1 MGGLADAAGTL
12 TVSTPG
18 YPANRSA
25 EYTISHVYLDEVA
38 GTTVPITFRF
48 TPGTGNVTDVE
59 LWTNVN
65 RRDLANTDKDAN
77 GYPDGVVAPN
87 GNMVTDSAADTD
99 PVTGHYFAPLN
110 MSDAGGGVWELTVPV
125 AKTGAYRVS
134 ARFKTSD
141 NPGSWQWYG
150 LRDHSV
156 VAAPA
161 IAREVR
167 LYEMNVFNVE
177 ADGDGFSN
185 RSTLEDLHNAQGAPH
200 NGSNRWD
207 LDYLKS
213 LGCNWLWFQPIHPNG
228 IDGRENNPATG
239 SPYDPGS
246 PYAVKNFFEVNAL
259 MSANYNGGQPEAV
272 NRAAAMTAWQ
282 DFVNA
287 ADAKDVGIMLD
298 APFNHTA
305 FDVELAQKGV
315 ELFQRDGEPAW
326 SVTDQIRNKDARFFS
341 RDYNPAVLGVAQP
354 GNFVDGGENYGD
366 RATSDF
372 DVAPGPDRFD
382 FGKWLDVK
390 DVYFGRYDALVEYN
404 DGAGGAEVN
413 SHKNEGDWFD
423 HTDPEWTAEDFSQGG
438 QPWNVT
444 RRVWQYFAHYAVHWL
459 EKTRPAG
466 QNRNSTPADGDAA
479 ARHAW
484 DARGFDGLRCDFGQG
499 LPPQCWEYIINTA
512 RSKKWSFVMMTES
525 LDGGNVTYRSARQ
538 FDILNESISFPLK
551 SAGNKQDY
559 RDIYEERR
567 IAYGQALVL
576 ANTTSHDEEVM
587 ADPWQSV
594 VRYLVTNTL
603 DGVPLVFPGQE
614 LGISTTYGYSH
625 YETNF
630 GKQIPH
636 FKRWNSMMPMWNDSD
651 FGNDQLYPVFAAANR
666 ARTGSPALRSSNRW
680 FLDGDG
686 NNTQI
691 HAVAKYEAPNASPAF
706 SDVVIAFS
714 NLDRDNVQ
722 SDNFKIPAGLA
733 PLLGLKDERA
743 YNTRNPAAFTAQD
756 GTRDEVWLW
765 GAGITGADL
774 KSAGFFVSLN
784 KVPATGGAWTTAPFE
799 GQYLKVYDVTPPPS
813 PVPLTNYYAIGTTGT
828 FSWVPNGGPDDNIAS
843 WQVVIVDNSSN
854 MAASVS
860 LPAGTTSYSFT
871 GVPGGIYRA
880 TITAVSAAGI
890 ESTTP
895 GQSDP
900 GAPAADSP
908 TSSLMLLAAEEDQ
921 DSDGES
927 NADEAAAGTNPFLAS
942 SVFRV
947 SGIARAGGS
956 IEVSFPSVAG
966 KTYQLETSTDL
977 TVGSWSDAGEPFV
990 AEGASTTLAHVPGSG
1005 DGRRFYRVRVVAGE

>member
-1 MGGLADAAGTL
+1 MNFPNPSIMRSLALLPFCFGLADAAGTL

-77 GYPDGVVAPN
+77 GYPDGVVTPN
-87 GNMVTDSAADTD
+87 GNMVSDSAADTD

-110 MSDAGGGVWELTVPV
+110 MSDTGGGVWELTVPV

-150 LRDHSV
+150 LRDHCV

-161 IAREVR
+161 IARDVR
-167 LYEMNVFNVE
+167 LYEINVFNIE
-177 ADGDGFSN
+177 ADGDGFPN
-185 RSTLEDLHNAQGAPH
+185 RSTLEDLHNTPGAPH

-259 MSANYNGGQPEAV
+259 MSANYNGGQPDAV

-287 ADAKDVGIMLD
+287 ADAKEVGIMLD

-315 ELFQRDGEPAW
+315 ELFQRDGEPVW

-341 RDYNPAVLGVAQP
+341 RTG
-354 GNFVDGGENYGD
+354 NYGL
-366 RATSDF
+366 RAF
-372 DVAPGPDRFD
+372 DAGSIAAGPDRFD
-382 FGKWLDVK
+382 FGKWNDVK
-390 DVYFGRYDALVEYN
+390 DVFFGRYDALVEV
-404 DGAGGAEVN
+404 DVEPERS
-413 SHKNEGDWFD
+413 SHTAEGDWFD
-423 HTDPEWTAEDFSQGG
+423 TAQFEWTNGDFDQGG
-438 QPWNVT
+438 QSWNVT

-559 RDIYEERR
+559 RNIYEERR
-567 IAYGQALVL
+567 TAYGQALVL

-594 VRYLVTNTL
+594 VRYLVTSTL

-636 FKRWNSMMPMWNDSD
+636 FKRWNSMMPMWNDAD

-691 HAVAKYEAPNASPAF
+691 HAVAKYEVPNASPAF

-714 NLDRDNVQ
+714 NLDRGNVQ

-733 PLLGLKDERA
+733 PLLGLKDERT
-743 YNTRNPAAFTAQD
+743 YNTRNPAAYTAQD

-813 PVPLTNYYAIGTTGT
+813 PVPLSNYYAIGTTGT

-843 WQVVIVDNSSN
+843 WQVVIVDNSSSVV
-854 MAASVS
+854 ASLS

-890 ESTTP
+890 ESATP
-895 GQSDP
+895 GESDP
-900 GAPAADSP
+900 GAPNPESP
-908 TSSLMLLAAEEDQ
+908 TSSLMLLAAEDDQ

-947 SGIARAGGS
+947 SGIVRAGGS
-956 IEVSFPSVAG
+956 IDVSFPSVAG
-966 KTYQLETSTDL
+966 KIYQLETSTDL
-977 TVGSWSDAGEPFV
+977 TVGSWLDAGEPFV
-990 AEGASTTLAHVPGSG
+990 AEGNSTTLADVPEPG
-1005 DGRRFYRVRVVAGE
+1005 DGKRFYRVRVVAGE